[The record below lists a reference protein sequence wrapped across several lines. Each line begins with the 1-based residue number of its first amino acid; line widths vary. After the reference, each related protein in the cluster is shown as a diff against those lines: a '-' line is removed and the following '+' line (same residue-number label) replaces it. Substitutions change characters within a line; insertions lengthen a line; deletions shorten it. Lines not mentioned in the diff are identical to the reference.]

1 MSEIGFKIHGK
12 MYPLIVPD
20 DWTVNE
26 TRLAR
31 KVAGD
36 PLGKLIQKGD
46 HYMINVAYAA
56 AAWWRANPLA
66 SEDDAETALGAL
78 TAKDIEFVGGQKAD
92 DAGPPD
98 ETPSDG
104 SSANTGASSEEN
116 QESTDPPTS
125 GTPDSATGSTSGPQP
140 ASESSPTAS

>member
-1 MSEIGFKIHGK
+1 MAEIGFKIHGK

-20 DWTVNE
+20 DWTINE

-66 SEDDAETALGAL
+66 SEEDAENALGAL
-78 TAKDIEFVGGQKAD
+78 TAKDIEFVGGQAKD

-98 ETPSDG
+98 ETPSDD
-104 SSANTGASSEEN
+104 SSASTEASSAGN
-116 QESTDPPTS
+116 QETTDPETS
-125 GTPDSATGSTSGPQP
+125 GTPDSDTGSTSGRQP
-140 ASESSPTAS
+140 ASES

>member
-12 MYPLIVPD
+12 LYPLIVPD

-31 KVAGD
+31 KVAGE
-36 PLGKLIQKGD
+36 PLGRLIQKGD

-66 SEDDAETALGAL
+66 SEEDAESALGEL
-78 TAKDIEFVGGQKAD
+78 TAKDLEFVGGKAKD

-98 ETPSDG
+98 ETPSEDSSG
-104 SSANTGASSEEN
+104 STGASSEEN
-116 QESTDPPTS
+116 PETDDQPTS
-125 GTPDSATGSTSGPQP
+125 GSSDTQPTGTSGPP
-140 ASESSPTAS
+140 SPSESSPTAS

>member
-1 MSEIGFKIHGK
+1 MSDIGFKIHGK
-12 MYPLIVPD
+12 FYPLIVPD

-31 KVAGD
+31 AVAGD
-36 PLGKLIQKGD
+36 PLGRLVQKGD

-66 SEDDAETALGAL
+66 SEEDAETALGAL
-78 TAKDIEFVGGQKAD
+78 TAKDIEFIGGNPSSD
-92 DAGPPD
+92 DSPP
-98 ETPSDG
+98 EIPSDD

-116 QESTDPPTS
+116 PENTGQPTS
-125 GTPDSATGSTSGPQP
+125 GTPDSDTGSTSGPP
-140 ASESSPTAS
+140 TPSDSSPTAS

>member
-36 PLGKLIQKGD
+36 PLGRLIQKGD
-46 HYMINVAYAA
+46 HYMINVAYAC

-66 SEDDAETALGAL
+66 SEEDAENALGAL
-78 TAKDIEFVGGQKAD
+78 TAKDIEFIGGQSSD
-92 DAGPPD
+92 DNPP
-98 ETPSDG
+98 ETTSED
-104 SSANTGASSEEN
+104 SSASTGASSEEN
-116 QESTDPPTS
+116 PERTGPETS
-125 GTPDSATGSTSGPQP
+125 GTPDSDTGSTSGPPP
-140 ASESSPTAS
+140 ASES

>member
-36 PLGKLIQKGD
+36 PLGRLIQKGD
-46 HYMINVAYAA
+46 HYMINIAYAA

-66 SEDDAETALGAL
+66 SEEDAESALGAL
-78 TAKDIEFVGGQKAD
+78 TAKDIEFIGGQGSD
-92 DAGPPD
+92 ESPPD
-98 ETPSDG
+98 ETPSED

-116 QESTDPPTS
+116 QETTGPETS
-125 GTPDSATGSTSGPQP
+125 GTPDSDTGSTSGPQP
-140 ASESSPTAS
+140 ASEN

>member
-1 MSEIGFKIHGK
+1 MADIGFKIHGK
-12 MYPLIVPD
+12 FYPLIVPD

-31 KVAGD
+31 AVAGD
-36 PLGKLIQKGD
+36 PLGRLVQKGD

-66 SEDDAETALGAL
+66 SEEDAEAALGSL
-78 TAKDIEFVGGQKAD
+78 TAKDIEFVGGQPD

-98 ETPSDG
+98 ETPSED
-104 SSANTGASSEEN
+104 SSASTGASSEETPEN
-116 QESTDPPTS
+116 TDPPTS
-125 GTPDSATGSTSGPQP
+125 GTPDSPTGSTSGPP
-140 ASESSPTAS
+140 SPSESSPTAS

>member
-1 MSEIGFKIHGK
+1 MAEIGFKIHGK

-36 PLGKLIQKGD
+36 PLGRLIQKGD

-66 SEDDAETALGAL
+66 SEEDAENAVGAL
-78 TAKDIEFVGGQKAD
+78 TAKDIEFVGGQGSD
-92 DAGPPD
+92 DSPPD
-98 ETPSDG
+98 GTLSED
-104 SSANTGASSEEN
+104 SSVNTGASSEEN
-116 QESTDPPTS
+116 PAASVPTS
-125 GTPDSATGSTSGPQP
+125 SGTSESATGGLESGPP
-140 ASESSPTAS
+140 TTSES